1 MSAVNVLSVSVLD
14 NPTGFRNPLQFEI
27 QYECTQPIRDGE
39 SAPGMSHRARICVT
53 AVPWALLCPFDLLPR
68 TQG

>member
-39 SAPGMSHRARICVT
+39 DALGMSLMARICAN
-53 AVPWALLCPFDLLPR
+53 AVPRALLCPFDLLP
-68 TQG
+68 GAPS

>member
-27 QYECTQPIRDGE
+27 QYECTQPISDGE
-39 SAPGMSHRARICVT
+39 GALGMSLEATI
-53 AVPWALLCPFDLLPR
+53 
-68 TQG
+68 